1 MKMLRGLI
9 LKTTFA
15 LAALTATVFGTS
27 FVEPAH
33 AFGVFRGCDDPRII
47 RYIQNQT
54 WVLDQNVLKRGL
66 TIRQI
71 FNIHETD
78 GHYTPVTDVQLIPRL
93 FCQGSAAMND
103 GQTRAIYYMVEQG
116 QGFAGVG
123 DYVSF
128 CISGLD
134 PWRIY
139 GADCRSVR

>member
-1 MKMLRGLI
+1 MLRGLI

-15 LAALTATVFGTS
+15 LAALTATVLGTS

-54 WVLDQNVLKRGL
+54 WVLDQNVLRRGL
-66 TIRQI
+66 AVRQI
-71 FNIHETD
+71 YNIRETD
-78 GHYTPVTDVQLIPRL
+78 GHYTPVTEVQLIPRY
-93 FCQGSAAMND
+93 FCEGNAAMND
-103 GQTRAIYYMVEQG
+103 GHTRKIYYMVEQG
-116 QGFAGVG
+116 QGFASVG
-123 DYVSF
+123 DYVNF

>member
-1 MKMLRGLI
+1 MLRGLI